1 MKGRVVVTALLVTLS
16 SWAWPHLSTSAGA
29 ESASLKTPTTGPSD
43 PNEFPSPAELMKK
56 LKAEKDLKAK
66 QSKVAFFDLSQA
78 VEEKPAEFSL
88 FGDEH
93 LTTHTLI
100 ERLRQARNDKNV
112 KAVLITLGESGLNLS
127 QAQEIR
133 NGLLDLKK
141 AGKPSFVYADSY
153 DTVGYTIASGASD
166 ACMLEG
172 GEIMIPGVGMETMFY
187 KGLMDKVGVKAD
199 YIQIGEYKGADE
211 EYTRTGPSDEL
222 KGELSRLTDALY
234 EQIVEGISSSR
245 NISRDSV
252 KQTIDETI
260 LTGKNAKDRGFIDHL
275 IDQDGLR
282 ELITKKL
289 GNDIAVLNDY
299 GAAPREGVDFS
310 NPLGMLQALTKKPE
324 KTEPAKPSV
333 ALIYAE
339 GVIQDGEVSA
349 SIFGGNDGI
358 GSADMRRALRM
369 ATRDDNVKAI
379 VIRIDS
385 PGGSALASE
394 VMWQAVRRVAA
405 KKPVI
410 ISVGSMA
417 ASGGYYLASAG
428 DRIFADNT
436 AIVGSIGVVGGK
448 FVLKD
453 LFEKLGL
460 HTETFSRGRNAGLFS
475 QNEPWTDR
483 QRTMVTSWMKETYDQ
498 FTQRVMTTR
507 QGKIKDIDAVA
518 RGRIFLA
525 RQAKELGMVDEIG
538 GIDDALAYAAKR
550 SDLEAGKYDVKVLP
564 APKTLADYLNGSAAA
579 EHESAAFPFQPKVN
593 IGADSLLQALSPQ
606 LRKELS
612 RELQMVQLLQDR
624 PVILVAPYTLTVK

>member
-1 MKGRVVVTALLVTLS
+1 MKGRVVVTALLVTVS
-16 SWAWPHLSTSAGA
+16 SWALPHHFTSARA
-29 ESASLKTPTTGPSD
+29 ESPSAKTPATGPSSSS
-43 PNEFPSPAELMKK
+43 EFPSPAELMKK
-56 LKAEKDLKAK
+56 LKAEKDAK
-66 QSKVAFFDLSQA
+66 SKLSKVVFFDLSEP
-78 VEEKPAEFSL
+78 VEEKPADFSL

-93 LTTHTLI
+93 LTTHTLV
-100 ERLRQARNDKNV
+100 ERLRRAKDDKNI
-112 KAVLITLGESGLNLS
+112 KAVLLTIGEPGLNLS
-127 QAQEIR
+127 QAQEVR
-133 NGLLDLKK
+133 DGLLELKK

-153 DTVGYTIASGASD
+153 ETATYTIASGASD

-187 KGLMDKVGVKAD
+187 KGLMDKLGVKAD
-199 YIQIGEYKGADE
+199 YVQIGEYKGADE
-211 EYTRTGPSDEL
+211 EYTRTAPSDEL

-245 NISRDSV
+245 HISRDTV
-252 KQTIDETI
+252 KETIDETI
-260 LTGKNAKDRGFIDHL
+260 LTGKSAKDRGFIDHL

-289 GNDIAVLNDY
+289 GNDIDLITDY
-299 GAAPREGVDFS
+299 GSVAREPVDFS
-310 NPLGMLQALTKKPE
+310 NPLGLLQALTKKPE
-324 KTEPAKPSV
+324 TQEAAKPAV

-339 GVIQDGEVSA
+339 GVIQDGEA
-349 SIFGGNDGI
+349 SGGLLGGGDGI
-358 GSADMRRALRM
+358 GSDDMRRALRL
-369 ATRDDNVKAI
+369 ASRDDNVKAV

-475 QNEPWTDR
+475 ENEPWTDR
-483 QRTMVTSWMKETYDQ
+483 QRTMVTTWMKQTYDQ

-507 QGKIKDIDAVA
+507 EGKIKDIDAVA

-525 RQAKELGMVDEIG
+525 RQAKELGMVDDIG

-550 SDLEAGKYDVKVLP
+550 GDLEAGQYDVKVLP
-564 APKTLADYLNGSAAA
+564 APKTLADYFNGTAAA
-579 EHESAAFPFQPKVN
+579 ERDSAAFPIQPRIE
-593 IGADSLLQALSPQ
+593 IGADSLLKQLSPQ
-606 LRKELS
+606 LRKSLG
-612 RELQMVQLLQDR
+612 RELQMIQLLQER
-624 PVILVAPYTLTVK
+624 PIMLVAPYTMTVK